1 MVKINMVNSQLID
14 DIWEKQVKKQIIR
27 HQEEVKEYAR
37 KETEKNLKRELSL
50 LVQGI
55 CEIALGIF
63 VGYLIWG

>member
-1 MVKINMVNSQLID
+1 MVNSQLID

-37 KETEKNLKRELSL
+37 KEAEKNLKRELSL

>member
-1 MVKINMVNSQLID
+1 MVNSQLID